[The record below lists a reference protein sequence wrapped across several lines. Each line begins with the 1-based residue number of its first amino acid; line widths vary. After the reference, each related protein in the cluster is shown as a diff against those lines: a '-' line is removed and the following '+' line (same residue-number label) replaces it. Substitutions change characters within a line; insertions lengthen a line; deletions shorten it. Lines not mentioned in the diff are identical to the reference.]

1 MLIPLSELQL
11 NQVVEVKF
19 WYPSF
24 GMRWLRATI
33 IDPMGTPPVAM
44 LDNGVTVEIEGCSVR
59 APQQKTGKR
68 VENPTSER

>member
-1 MLIPLSELQL
+1 MLIPPSELTL

-33 IDPMGTPPVAM
+33 IDPQGTPPIAM
-44 LDNGVTVEIEGCSVR
+44 LETGVTVEIEGCSVR
-59 APQQKTGKR
+59 APQDKTGKR
-68 VENPTSER
+68 VDNPASER